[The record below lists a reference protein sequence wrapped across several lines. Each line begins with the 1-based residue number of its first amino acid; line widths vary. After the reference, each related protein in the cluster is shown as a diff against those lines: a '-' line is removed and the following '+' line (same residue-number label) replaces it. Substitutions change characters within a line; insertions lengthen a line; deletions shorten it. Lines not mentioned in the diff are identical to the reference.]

1 MYRFLLLLVCI
12 LFSTTALQAQTPLLD
27 AIKGKDLPKV
37 QQLLES
43 GADVNTL
50 DKNGAT
56 PLMWA
61 AYRADLEMV
70 QWLVDKG
77 ADPFLKKGVIYL
89 NEEKTAYY
97 GDLTGIAAG
106 EGKLDLVRYL
116 IEDVGVEVDDRE
128 YNPETGQEDG
138 WTAAQWA
145 DSRVK
150 GDVMAYLEKS
160 ADLSFLSDTL
170 RGFGADIKN
179 GAAFYAASSYK
190 GSMLVFEKHIGSIKE
205 MFGETDT
212 TTYAEFLYF
221 LANSCEQ
228 SGNYKEAERY
238 YSELTVLW
246 KSVVGVNHH
255 RYATS
260 LNNMAMLYEDIG
272 RYEEAEPLY
281 LKNNEIRKTQLGENH
296 PDYATSLNNLAGLY
310 LSMGRYADA
319 EALYSQATGI
329 RKVQLG
335 ENHPDYAI
343 FLNNV
348 AGLYLSMGRY
358 AEAEQL
364 YLQAIGIRK
373 AQLSE
378 NHPEYA
384 SSLNNL
390 AMLYEDLGRYAE
402 AEPLY
407 LKAKEIRNTQLGE
420 DHPDFASSLNN
431 LAGLYKDM
439 GRYAEAEPLYLKAK
453 EIRNTQL
460 GEDHPDFASSLNNLA
475 GLYKDM
481 GRYAE
486 AESLYLK
493 AKEIRKMQLG
503 EDHPDFASSLN
514 NLAGLYKDMG
524 RYAEAESLYLKA
536 KEIRKTQLGEDHT
549 DYANSLNNLAGLYQI
564 TGRYAE
570 AEHLCT
576 QAIRIVKA
584 KLGEEHPH
592 YATSLNTLAIL
603 YKSMGRYAD
612 VKPIYLKTMEIRKMQ
627 LGENHPV
634 YSSSLNNLAL
644 LYKNT
649 GRYTEAVQL
658 STKAIKIRKKQ
669 LGEDHPDY
677 ATSLSSLAGLYQNMG
692 RYAEAEPLYL
702 QGLEITKKA
711 LGEEHPEYATSL
723 NNLATLYRNTGRYD
737 EAELIMLN
745 VTKIV
750 RIQLGEEHLD
760 YATTQNNLA
769 VLYESMG
776 QYDQA
781 EPLYLQG
788 QQVYFHQLQ
797 TVFPT
802 LSEKEKEQF
811 LKTFS
816 NSFEYFHSFVL
827 KRQGGNPAITAPQY
841 DNALLLK
848 GLLLQSSAQIR
859 ERILASGDTTAI
871 RLFEDWQALK
881 RQWLKESKIPK
892 NERVQAGIAPDAT
905 LAKANTLEK
914 ELARRSETFAE
925 AKDTVRT
932 TWREVQQG
940 LQPGEAAIEL
950 VRFRWNNKG
959 WTDTVHYAALIV
971 TPDMEDHPHLVL
983 LENGNEL
990 EERGVQSYQSAFA
1003 TRGVSRVAGGDK
1015 PIPADSLYAYFWQ
1028 PIQAALDSLGGAGKV
1043 YLSADGVYHTMNLQT
1058 LKNSETEKYLLETL
1072 DIQRVGSTEDLVKKK
1087 KQRSNNNNAVLAGY
1101 PTYPAS
1107 PEAVASA
1114 LQVYQ
1119 HRQAM
1124 PLLISNSNYGTYQ
1137 TYRAIDA
1144 NRNSISPLPGTL
1156 AEVEQLASI
1165 LEGEGISTQA
1175 LLENASSEDLL
1186 KKVKGPRFLHIATH
1200 GFFEPEAEQTAEGL
1214 NREMR
1219 LSGLGPETV
1228 SENPYLRC
1236 GLYLAGAET
1245 TLKNRDNPDFSRP
1258 EGQED
1263 GILTAYEA
1271 TLLDL
1276 RGTELVVLSACET
1289 GLGVTKN
1296 GEGVYGLQRAFQVA
1310 GAETVIFSLWKVA
1323 DQQTQE
1329 MMGLFYMNWLEN
1341 GMGKRAA
1348 FKAAQQTIKE
1358 KYEDPYFWGAFVMI
1372 GG

>member
-439 GRYAEAEPLYLKAK
+439 GRYAEAE
-453 EIRNTQL
+453 
-460 GEDHPDFASSLNNLA
+460 
-475 GLYKDM
+475 
-481 GRYAE
+481 
-486 AESLYLK
+486 
-493 AKEIRKMQLG
+493 
-503 EDHPDFASSLN
+503 
-514 NLAGLYKDMG
+514 
-524 RYAEAESLYLKA
+524 SLYLKA

-905 LAKANTLEK
+905 LAKANPLEK

-990 EERGVQSYQSAFA
+990 EERGVQSYQSAF
-1003 TRGVSRVAGGDK
+1003 AGGDK